1 MNLGLSEKV
10 VVITGGGSGIGLAAA
25 LEYAR
30 EGAKVAICGRS
41 AERLSKA
48 AEVFRQAGFADR
60 LFYRTCNVTLKKDVE
75 AFAAAVSEELG
86 PIDIWVNNAGAN
98 IIKPLT
104 GFDED
109 DYQFLVDINLKSFI
123 ICSNEAARLMKGR
136 GGVIVNASSFSAVI
150 PNAGRGLYSACKS
163 AVLSLT
169 RTYAGEL
176 AAYGIRVVAYIP
188 GQIETEM
195 TENIYATIPRE
206 QLVANIA
213 MRRLGTAEDLAKP
226 IVFISSPAA
235 GYMNGSAIE
244 VAGAKF
250 CVQNPGYSWE
260 EKDDAED

>member
-30 EGAKVAICGRS
+30 EGAKVAICGRN
-41 AERLSKA
+41 AEKLTA
-48 AEVFRQAGFADR
+48 AKEIFSQEGFADQ
-60 LFYRTCNVTLKKDVE
+60 LFFRTCDVTLKKDVE
-75 AFAAAVSEELG
+75 AFAAAVSEALG

-98 IIKPLT
+98 IIKSLT
-104 GFDED
+104 EYEED
-109 DYQFLVDINLKSFI
+109 DYQFLADINLKSFI
-123 ICSNEAARLMKGR
+123 IGSNEAARQMKGR

-176 AAYGIRVVAYIP
+176 AAFGIRVVAYIP

-195 TENIYATIPRE
+195 TKNIYATISRE
-206 QLVANIA
+206 KLVANIA

-235 GYMNGSAIE
+235 DYMNGSAIE
-244 VAGAKF
+244 ISGAKF
-250 CVQNPGYSWE
+250 CVQNPGYSWD
-260 EKDDAED
+260 EKANAEK